1 VIPKDWKEEKV
12 SAKTKRRFG
21 SSELRQK
28 ASDLTEAQAVFNLR
42 SKLAVAGIVAKF
54 AEGYETW
61 RRVLR
66 CCAAIDCLF
75 SLATASKSFGD
86 CCFPE
91 FGVDGTCELIEVRHP
106 VLERAVSASGGSF
119 IPNNIVL
126 QSPVALITG
135 LADFLGSKLFQV
147 CLQVQI
153 LEENPP
159 FCERLRLRHSWRS
172 SDARWRLRLLVF
184 LWWIEFSLES
194 EVFFQFLF
202 HGLLLTRKN
211 TKARD
216 DIMQGKSTFM
226 IEMEETAAILNQATS
241 RSLLILD
248 ELGRGTSTNDGYAIA
263 WAVLRFVFVFYCGLI
278 LIFFF

>member
-1 VIPKDWKEEKV
+1 M

-75 SLATASKSFGD
+75 SLAIASKSFGD

-91 FGVDGTCELIEVRHP
+91 FGADGTCELIEVRHP
-106 VLERAVSASGGSF
+106 VLERTVSASGGSF

-135 LADFLGSKLFQV
+135 LADLLCSKLFST
-147 CLQVQI
+147 L
-153 LEENPP
+153 
-159 FCERLRLRHSWRS
+159 FCRSKLWRKIHHFANGCGYVPLGA
-172 SDARWRLRLLVF
+172 AR
-184 LWWIEFSLES
+184 
-194 EVFFQFLF
+194 
-202 HGLLLTRKN
+202 
-211 TKARD
+211 
-216 DIMQGKSTFM
+216 MQGGGFVCSTTF
-226 IEMEETAAILNQATS
+226 
-241 RSLLILD
+241 D
-248 ELGRGTSTNDGYAIA
+248 
-263 WAVLRFVFVFYCGLI
+263 
-278 LIFFF
+278 